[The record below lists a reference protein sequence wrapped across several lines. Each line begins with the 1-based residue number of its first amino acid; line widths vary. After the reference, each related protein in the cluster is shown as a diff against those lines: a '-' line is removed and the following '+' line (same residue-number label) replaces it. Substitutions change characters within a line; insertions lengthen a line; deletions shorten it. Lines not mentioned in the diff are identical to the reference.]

1 MCTLLRFFSMLDI
14 HPLYQFQFLKNFN
27 THTLILCLFV
37 STKRSLPSA
46 LQIPPLPT
54 PEFNSNTSS
63 QCALIVWSIN
73 TRPSAITSIQ
83 SILRHLQPFERLR
96 PLPKRIVRQ
105 TCSGVSITTEVDLH
119 RRRRPLENCR
129 FTVMANHCKP
139 SLASLTH
146 QPQRPCGRHSQESL
160 T

>member
-1 MCTLLRFFSMLDI
+1 MLDI

-27 THTLILCLFV
+27 THTLTLCLFV

-54 PEFNSNTSS
+54 PKFNSNTSS

-73 TRPSAITSIQ
+73 TRSSAIASIQ
-83 SILRHLQPFERLR
+83 SILRHLRPFERLR

-139 SLASLTH
+139 SLASLTSV
-146 QPQRPCGRHSQESL
+146 QRRRISHNDHAAATAKSH
-160 T
+160 